1 MTNFTEGKYDSQI
14 NYQLLPLI
22 NKFIY
27 QIKQL
32 IYLKKNYF
40 RLQATKN
47 LLPSSDMMNHG
58 REIVI
63 RVTKARC
70 CYFTNSLYEFFQI
83 CVNDVKSA
91 ISPNKNSSGT
101 IKCFSFEINFTSY

>member
-1 MTNFTEGKYDSQI
+1 MKNI
-14 NYQLLPLI
+14 YQLF
-22 NKFIY
+22 NFVSNIY
-27 QIKQL
+27 QFNLIFIKL
-32 IYLKKNYF
+32 IF

-70 CYFTNSLYEFFQI
+70 RYFTNSLYDFFEI

-91 ISPNKNSSGT
+91 ISPNKNSSGML
-101 IKCFSFEINFTSY
+101 